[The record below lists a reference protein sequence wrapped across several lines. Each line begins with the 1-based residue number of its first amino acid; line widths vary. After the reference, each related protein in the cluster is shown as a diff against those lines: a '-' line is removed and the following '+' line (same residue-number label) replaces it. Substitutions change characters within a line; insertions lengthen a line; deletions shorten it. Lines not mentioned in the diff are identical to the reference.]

1 MFLRANY
8 PENNFKPSPRSIY
21 FVNVEKPLRLNANET
36 KLLTVNHPYFECWLK
51 NFEAWFLA

>member
-51 NFEAWFLA
+51 NFEA